1 MVTSKVFSLGKIQDL
16 LVNAVKDVYGMPQM
30 IVMGVEKLIKNFAE
44 SKVNTKVD
52 VQVELLMQNSEAEL
66 KARGIPN
73 SYLLDAFE
81 VFKNPT

>member
-52 VQVELLMQNSEAEL
+52 VQVELLMQNIEAEL

>member
-1 MVTSKVFSLGKIQDL
+1 
-16 LVNAVKDVYGMPQM
+16 M

-52 VQVELLMQNSEAEL
+52 VQVELLMQNIEAEL

>member
-16 LVNAVKDVYGMPQM
+16 LVNAVKDLYGMPQM

-52 VQVELLMQNSEAEL
+52 V
-66 KARGIPN
+66 
-73 SYLLDAFE
+73 
-81 VFKNPT
+81 

>member
-1 MVTSKVFSLGKIQDL
+1 
-16 LVNAVKDVYGMPQM
+16 
-30 IVMGVEKLIKNFAE
+30 MGVEKLIKNFAE